1 MRSVCECKKTD
12 KAAVIFCFF
21 SKYPK
26 YFALYK
32 PSRPQRM
39 DAMKATAVHCNY
51 HPAGTAFL
59 KIAMFVFCSDI
70 RQRGVDPTLWSF
82 LRLCFVLKVAPDCV
96 ILWNVSKKKK
106 KKNAAFPLI
115 QYQQTASQKE
125 VFVAVH
131 VLLCLCPVASS
142 GRPPLIDLGQTKHKQ
157 FCLGSLQNTVWL
169 SSEQKHHKSHAWQIV
184 NSRSSVI
191 FSITCLLTTR
201 AAAVYWIFEWNIIL

>member
-59 KIAMFVFCSDI
+59 KIAMFVFCSDF

-106 KKNAAFPLI
+106 KKNAAFPLYPVSANSLTKGSI
-115 QYQQTASQKE
+115 CCSTCVIVSMPCSQFGAPTLNRSRPNKAQTVLPRESAKYCLTELWAKAS
-125 VFVAVH
+125 
-131 VLLCLCPVASS
+131 
-142 GRPPLIDLGQTKHKQ
+142 
-157 FCLGSLQNTVWL
+157 
-169 SSEQKHHKSHAWQIV
+169 
-184 NSRSSVI
+184 
-191 FSITCLLTTR
+191 
-201 AAAVYWIFEWNIIL
+201 